1 MLSYLERLSATFGI
15 PAVVVTGIIILFFI
29 MQVVGEICEFKGKA
43 VPELMKIRKYFKRR
57 KEEKQTAREAIETL
71 KEVKVVL
78 ANVDAHYSKDNIAM
92 RDQWI
97 ADVNQGLAESRAH
110 WKRLEQLVIEQT
122 IEDKR
127 SAILAFASRVADPV
141 SLATHE
147 EFRRIFRI
155 HREYE
160 DILSEQGLTNGEVT
174 IAIHMINE
182 AYEDRLRNRS
192 FVEDIRGYEG

>member
-1 MLSYLERLSATFGI
+1 MLNYLEHLSATFGI
-15 PAVVVTGIIILFFI
+15 PAVVVTGIIIAFFI

-43 VPELMKIRKYFKRR
+43 VPELMKVRKYFRRR
-57 KEEKQTAREAIETL
+57 KEEKQTAKDAIVTL
-71 KEVKVVL
+71 KEVKELMADVY
-78 ANVDAHYSKDNIAM
+78 AHYNKDNIAK

-97 ADVNQGLAESRAH
+97 EKVNQGLLESQQH
-110 WKRLEQLVIEQT
+110 WTHLEKLVTEQV

-127 SAILAFASRVADPV
+127 SAILSFASRVADPS

-160 DILSEQGLTNGEVT
+160 QVLKDQGLTNGEVT

-182 AYEDRLRNRS
+182 AYEDRMRNHS